1 MEINYYLCGDDN
13 IPHTNFSDYC
23 AFSVRDSFRKVES
36 VEQGR
41 QNYNYNFCCC
51 LFYILVC
58 RKSVSQF
65 LENSLAV
72 QVINY
77 LPQPIDF
84 YIIRVQD
91 DNGVQSYSSKH
102 LGQIRPEYFRIE
114 YLNMQKSDEFWVAG
128 YIGKE
133 KMVYFSQIAVPNKNE
148 DKIVEVRNY
157 INHSLKLSAI
167 AADNVSKLKY
177 DNIKLSIWVT
187 LDLLLIFLNAVLLLR
202 RRK

>member
-1 MEINYYLCGDDN
+1 MIRFLILIFLIIALFLSGIRSEKWNLW
-13 IPHTNFSDYC
+13 S
-23 AFSVRDSFRKVES
+23 KVARIIITIS
-36 VEQGR
+36 AAAYFTFWFVE
-41 QNYNYNFCCC
+41 
-51 LFYILVC
+51 
-58 RKSVSQF
+58 KSVSQF

-91 DNGVQSYSSKH
+91 DNGVQNYSSKH

>member
-1 MEINYYLCGDDN
+1 MIIIL
-13 IPHTNFSDYC
+13 ILIFLI
-23 AFSVRDSFRKVES
+23 AALFLSVIRSEKWSLWSKLARTIITISAATYFTFWFVE
-36 VEQGR
+36 
-41 QNYNYNFCCC
+41 
-51 LFYILVC
+51 
-58 RKSVSQF
+58 KSVSQF

-91 DNGVQSYSSKH
+91 ENGIQNYSSKH
-102 LGQIRPEYFRIE
+102 VGQIRPEYFRIE

-128 YIGKE
+128 YIGKD
-133 KMVYFSQIAVPNKNE
+133 KMIYFSQIAVPNKNE

-157 INHSLKLSAI
+157 INHSLKLSAV

-187 LDLLLIFLNAVLLLR
+187 LDLLLIFLNAVLLFR
-202 RRK
+202 GRK

>member
-1 MEINYYLCGDDN
+1 MIIFLILIFLIIALFLSGIRSEKWNLWSKVARITITISAAAYF
-13 IPHTNFSDYC
+13 T
-23 AFSVRDSFRKVES
+23 FRFVE
-36 VEQGR
+36 
-41 QNYNYNFCCC
+41 
-51 LFYILVC
+51 
-58 RKSVSQF
+58 KSVSQF

>member
-1 MEINYYLCGDDN
+1 MIIFLILIFLIIALFLSGIRSEKWNLW
-13 IPHTNFSDYC
+13 S
-23 AFSVRDSFRKVES
+23 KVARIIITIS
-36 VEQGR
+36 ATAYFTFWFVE
-41 QNYNYNFCCC
+41 
-51 LFYILVC
+51 
-58 RKSVSQF
+58 KSVSQF

-202 RRK
+202 RRT

>member
-1 MEINYYLCGDDN
+1 MIIFLILIFLIISLFLSGIRSEKWNLW
-13 IPHTNFSDYC
+13 S
-23 AFSVRDSFRKVES
+23 KVARITITIS
-36 VEQGR
+36 AAAYFTFWFVE
-41 QNYNYNFCCC
+41 
-51 LFYILVC
+51 
-58 RKSVSQF
+58 KSVSQF

>member
-1 MEINYYLCGDDN
+1 MIIFLILIFLIIALFLSGIRSEKWNLW
-13 IPHTNFSDYC
+13 S
-23 AFSVRDSFRKVES
+23 KVARIIITIS
-36 VEQGR
+36 AAAYFTFWFVE
-41 QNYNYNFCCC
+41 
-51 LFYILVC
+51 
-58 RKSVSQF
+58 KSVSQF

-91 DNGVQSYSSKH
+91 DNGVQSYSSIH

-114 YLNMQKSDEFWVAG
+114 YLNMQKSDEFWVVG

>member
-1 MEINYYLCGDDN
+1 MIIFLILIFLIISLFLSGIRSEKWNLW
-13 IPHTNFSDYC
+13 S
-23 AFSVRDSFRKVES
+23 KVARITITIS
-36 VEQGR
+36 AAAYFTFWFVE
-41 QNYNYNFCCC
+41 
-51 LFYILVC
+51 
-58 RKSVSQF
+58 KSVSQF

-202 RRK
+202 RR

>member
-1 MEINYYLCGDDN
+1 MIIFLILIFLIIALFLSGIRSEKWNLW
-13 IPHTNFSDYC
+13 S
-23 AFSVRDSFRKVES
+23 KVARIIITIS
-36 VEQGR
+36 AAAYFTFWFVE
-41 QNYNYNFCCC
+41 
-51 LFYILVC
+51 
-58 RKSVSQF
+58 KSVSQF

-91 DNGVQSYSSKH
+91 DNSVQSYSSKH

>member
-1 MEINYYLCGDDN
+1 MIIFLILIFLIIALFLSGIRSEKWNLW
-13 IPHTNFSDYC
+13 S
-23 AFSVRDSFRKVES
+23 KVARIIITIS
-36 VEQGR
+36 AAAYFTFWFVE
-41 QNYNYNFCCC
+41 
-51 LFYILVC
+51 
-58 RKSVSQF
+58 KSVSQF

-91 DNGVQSYSSKH
+91 DNGVQSYSSIH
-102 LGQIRPEYFRIE
+102 LGQIRTEYFRIE
-114 YLNMQKSDEFWVAG
+114 YLNMLKSDEFWVAG

>member
-1 MEINYYLCGDDN
+1 MIIFL
-13 IPHTNFSDYC
+13 ILIFLI
-23 AFSVRDSFRKVES
+23 AALFLSVIRSEKWNLWSKVARTIITVS
-36 VEQGR
+36 AAAYFTFWFVE
-41 QNYNYNFCCC
+41 
-51 LFYILVC
+51 
-58 RKSVSQF
+58 KSVSQF

-84 YIIRVQD
+84 YIIRVQND
-91 DNGVQSYSSKH
+91 DGIQNYSSKH
-102 LGQIRPEYFRIE
+102 VGQIRPEYFRIE

-128 YIGKE
+128 YIGKD

-187 LDLLLIFLNAVLLLR
+187 LDLLLIFLNAVLLFR
-202 RRK
+202 GRK

>member
-1 MEINYYLCGDDN
+1 MIIFLILIFLIIALFLSGIRSEKWNLW
-13 IPHTNFSDYC
+13 S
-23 AFSVRDSFRKVES
+23 KVARITITIS
-36 VEQGR
+36 AAAYFTFWFVE
-41 QNYNYNFCCC
+41 
-51 LFYILVC
+51 
-58 RKSVSQF
+58 KSVSQF

-128 YIGKE
+128 YIGKD

>member
-1 MEINYYLCGDDN
+1 MW
-13 IPHTNFSDYC
+13 S
-23 AFSVRDSFRKVES
+23 KVARIIITIS
-36 VEQGR
+36 AAAYFTFWFVE
-41 QNYNYNFCCC
+41 
-51 LFYILVC
+51 
-58 RKSVSQF
+58 KSVSQF

-91 DNGVQSYSSKH
+91 DNGVQSYSSIH

>member
-1 MEINYYLCGDDN
+1 MIIFLILIFLIIALFLSGIRSEKWNMW
-13 IPHTNFSDYC
+13 S
-23 AFSVRDSFRKVES
+23 KVARIIITIS
-36 VEQGR
+36 AAAYFTFWFVE
-41 QNYNYNFCCC
+41 
-51 LFYILVC
+51 
-58 RKSVSQF
+58 KSVSQF

-91 DNGVQSYSSKH
+91 DNGVQNYSSKH

>member
-1 MEINYYLCGDDN
+1 MIILLILIFLIIALFLSGIRSEKWNLWSKVARI
-13 IPHTNFSDYC
+13 IITFSAAAY
-23 AFSVRDSFRKVES
+23 FTFWFVE
-36 VEQGR
+36 
-41 QNYNYNFCCC
+41 
-51 LFYILVC
+51 
-58 RKSVSQF
+58 KSVSQF

-91 DNGVQSYSSKH
+91 DNGVQNYSSKH